1 MVDQVLRGDIT
12 DDVIEEMSPSITD
25 NFQGVSKPHHDFF
38 KQEGGSHGCIILLG
52 WPSLDPFG
60 GVVSCQ
66 DDVSVSPGTNR
77 IDWANKINSPFLE
90 WRDGNNGS

>member
-1 MVDQVLRGDIT
+1 MVDQVFSGDIT
-12 DDVIEEMSPSITD
+12 DDVIEEMSPPITD
-25 NFQGVSKPHHDFF
+25 NFQRVSEPHHDFF
-38 KQEGGSHGCIILLG
+38 KQKGDSRGCIILPG

-60 GVVSCQ
+60 GVVRRQ

-90 WRDGNNGS
+90 RGDGNNGS